1 MKKVYALILLS
12 LLVLLP
18 GCTKVEEGKY
28 KEGTYVGVDKTTQ
41 QIAVVYVDKSGL
53 IKSVFIDAA
62 YSKKQ
67 ADGTAVATTK
77 QILKDEYGMKTA
89 SANMGAIE
97 GGAEWFEQAN
107 NFAEKVVD
115 EQDIDWFEYKYRVAN
130 ADGTYS
136 YTTEKPANQTEA
148 DKLYTDTVAGVTIHV
163 NGTYNAVKNA
173 LDQAK
178 K

>member
-1 MKKVYALILLS
+1 MKKVYGIILLA

-28 KEGTYVGVDKTTQ
+28 KEGTYIGVDEANK

-62 YSKKQ
+62 YGKKQ
-67 ADGTAVATTK
+67 ADGTTISTTK
-77 QILKDEYGMKTA
+77 QILKDGYGMKSA
-89 SANMGAIE
+89 SANMGIIE
-97 GGAEWFEQAN
+97 GGAEWFEQAD
-107 NFAEKVVD
+107 NFSKKVVD
-115 EQDIDWFEYKYRVAN
+115 EQGIDWFEYKYRIQN
-130 ADGTYS
+130 TDGTYS
-136 YTTEKPANQTEA
+136 FTSEKPANQTEA
-148 DKLYTDTVAGVTIHV
+148 DKLYTDTVSGVTIHV